1 MANVSGAGPF
11 SYLWSNSATTDST
24 VVLPTVAVN
33 GGIVTTYAGA
43 TTGGLTDGT
52 GTAARFAG
60 PAGMV
65 GDGNGNMYITDQL
78 TGAIRKMVVST
89 GVVTT
94 LAGGQLGSGFA
105 DGTGTAAT
113 FNQPQGIAYDGQGNL
128 YVSDGANNEIR
139 KIVIATAAVTT
150 FAGST
155 TAGSA
160 DGIGTAAS
168 FHTPH
173 GITYDGNGNLYVAD
187 QVNNEIRKIVLSTG
201 AVTTVAGSTSS
212 GYADGIGTVAR
223 FNNPYGIVC
232 DSRGNLYINDTYN
245 HEIRK
250 LVPASG
256 VVTTYAGSIYSG
268 TSTDGTGTAASFALL
283 NSMTTDVYGNMYVTD
298 FNEVRKIVIAT
309 ASVTTVAGSSA
320 TGSADGVANGA
331 SFNYPAGLAVGG
343 DDNLYV
349 ADNYNNE
356 IRKIVKANTYY
367 ITVADMNGCKDSAS
381 ISVGIR
387 TLKIVGN
394 ITGGGTAVCA
404 GIVDTLKAVS
414 SATGAFTYSWNNS
427 ATTDTIKVSTAGL
440 YSVTAIDGFGCV
452 DTASIK
458 VVVNALPVIN
468 ITTNVIGGA
477 NICAG
482 MKDSLK
488 ANVTDPS
495 PSLGYAWYK
504 NGSGVSDYKDTITVS
519 AAATYSVFVSDGNG
533 CYAWATQV
541 ITVSALPV
549 VSISGNTIGGT
560 TICSGLKD
568 TLTAKA
574 TGNGSFT
581 YKWNTSGTNDT
592 ILVKSANTYSVT
604 VTDKNGCKSG
614 SNATVT
620 VNPTPTLTITGNN
633 QVSVGAADTLTA
645 SGAATYAWSTSSTSD
660 TTIVKP
666 TISSKYTVVGR
677 GTDGCVD
684 TANFTVVIT
693 GVVDLATNDKTTLYP
708 NPTIGDVNLSFEMQG
723 AGKDAVIKVM
733 DAIGKEVM
741 SENVSISN
749 GKTIRL
755 NINTLAQGMYFV
767 KVITDNET
775 QVVKFI
781 KQ

>member
-1 MANVSGAGPF
+1 
-11 SYLWSNSATTDST
+11 
-24 VVLPTVAVN
+24 
-33 GGIVTTYAGA
+33 
-43 TTGGLTDGT
+43 
-52 GTAARFAG
+52 
-60 PAGMV
+60 
-65 GDGNGNMYITDQL
+65 
-78 TGAIRKMVVST
+78 
-89 GVVTT
+89 
-94 LAGGQLGSGFA
+94 
-105 DGTGTAAT
+105 
-113 FNQPQGIAYDGQGNL
+113 
-128 YVSDGANNEIR
+128 
-139 KIVIATAAVTT
+139 
-150 FAGST
+150 
-155 TAGSA
+155 
-160 DGIGTAAS
+160 
-168 FHTPH
+168 
-173 GITYDGNGNLYVAD
+173 
-187 QVNNEIRKIVLSTG
+187 
-201 AVTTVAGSTSS
+201 
-212 GYADGIGTVAR
+212 
-223 FNNPYGIVC
+223 
-232 DSRGNLYINDTYN
+232 
-245 HEIRK
+245 
-250 LVPASG
+250 
-256 VVTTYAGSIYSG
+256 
-268 TSTDGTGTAASFALL
+268 
-283 NSMTTDVYGNMYVTD
+283 
-298 FNEVRKIVIAT
+298 
-309 ASVTTVAGSSA
+309 
-320 TGSADGVANGA
+320 
-331 SFNYPAGLAVGG
+331 
-343 DDNLYV
+343 
-349 ADNYNNE
+349 
-356 IRKIVKANTYY
+356 
-367 ITVADMNGCKDSAS
+367 
-381 ISVGIR
+381 
-387 TLKIVGN
+387 
-394 ITGGGTAVCA
+394 
-404 GIVDTLKAVS
+404 
-414 SATGAFTYSWNNS
+414 
-427 ATTDTIKVSTAGL
+427 
-440 YSVTAIDGFGCV
+440 
-452 DTASIK
+452 
-458 VVVNALPVIN
+458 
-468 ITTNVIGGA
+468 
-477 NICAG
+477 
-482 MKDSLK
+482 LK